1 MHDTRPLLLDS
12 DFPAMQREVPE
23 TLQVNLG
30 YLCNLSCTHCHVN
43 AGPKRTELMARE
55 QVELVLEVLQQRNFK
70 TLDLTGG
77 APEMNPHFRYLVE
90 RARGL
95 GVTVIDRCNLTI
107 LLEPGYEDLAAF
119 LAEQGVEIIASL
131 PCYAPQNV
139 AEQRGKGV
147 FERSIAA
154 LKKLNALG
162 YGRGEGLKLN
172 LVYNPNGTFLPPPQG
187 ALELEYKAHLQ
198 QDFGLQFDQLFTITN
213 MPIKRYG
220 AMLLAKG
227 EYCAYMQL
235 LKDNYSVENLP
246 TLMCRRLLSVDWQGH
261 LYDCDFNQML
271 ELAINRGN
279 SKAKGRQSVIARDR
293 PQAHLRDLL
302 ESDFSGQEI
311 VVGEHCYACAAGQG
325 SSCGGSL
332 VEE

>member
-1 MHDTRPLLLDS
+1 MLDTRPLLLVS
-12 DFPAMQREVPE
+12 DFPAIQREVPE

-43 AGPKRTELMARE
+43 AGPKRTELMGRE
-55 QVELVLEVLQQRNFK
+55 QIDLVLEVLQRRQLT

-90 RARGL
+90 QARGL

-107 LLEPGYEDLAAF
+107 LEELGYENLAEFLAA
-119 LAEQGVEIIASL
+119 QGVEIVASL
-131 PCYAPQNV
+131 PCYSEQNV
-139 AEQRGKGV
+139 AEQRGKGI
-147 FERSIAA
+147 FESSIAA

-162 YGRGEGLKLN
+162 YGQGDALKLN
-172 LVYNPNGTFLPPPQG
+172 LVYNPNGTFLPPPQA
-187 ALELEYKAHLQ
+187 ALEQEYKVHLQ

-227 EYCAYMQL
+227 EYETYMQL
-235 LKDNYSVENLP
+235 LKDNYSAENVE
-246 TLMCRRLLSVDWQGH
+246 TLMCRRLLSVDWQGY

-271 ELAINRGN
+271 DLPINAEN
-279 SKAKGRQSVIARDR
+279 IALKSQPSLIGSDKKR
-293 PQAHLRDLL
+293 PHLRDLL
-302 ESDFSGQEI
+302 ETDFSAQSI
-311 VVGEHCYACAAGQG
+311 VVGEHCYACTAGQG

-332 VEE
+332 HEE

>member
-1 MHDTRPLLLDS
+1 VLDTRPLLLSS
-12 DFPAMQREVPE
+12 DFPVIHREVPE

-55 QVELVLEVLQQRNFK
+55 QIDLVLEVLQGRQLK

-90 RARGL
+90 QARGL

-107 LLEPGYEDLAAF
+107 LQEPAYEDLAEF
-119 LAEQGVEIIASL
+119 LAAQGVEIVASL
-131 PCYAPQNV
+131 PCYSEQNV
-139 AEQRGKGV
+139 AEQRGKGI
-147 FERSIAA
+147 FESSIAA
-154 LKKLNALG
+154 LKKLNVLG
-162 YGRGEGLKLN
+162 YGQGKGLTLN
-172 LVYNPNGTFLPPPQG
+172 LVYNPNGTFLPPPQA
-187 ALELEYKAHLQ
+187 ALEQEYKAHLQ

-227 EYCAYMQL
+227 EYEVYMQL
-235 LKDNYSVENLP
+235 LRDSYSAENLE
-246 TLMCRRLLSVDWQGH
+246 TLMCRGLLSVDWQGY

-271 ELAINRGN
+271 DLPINPGN
-279 SKAKGRQSVIARDR
+279 KGFKGQQNLIGSDKPR
-293 PQAHLRDLL
+293 PHLRDLL
-302 ESDFSGQEI
+302 ETDFSAQAI

-332 VEE
+332 NEE